1 MQVQELHDF
10 IVDKIDDMKA
20 QDIVTLDVRGKSSIT
35 DLMVVCTGTSN
46 RHVASIADNVDKES
60 KLIDYP
66 PFGISGEDDAE
77 WVIVDMGSVMLH
89 VMQKETRELYQ
100 LEKLWS

>member
-10 IVDKIDDMKA
+10 IIDKIDDMKA
-20 QDIVTLDVRGKSSIT
+20 QDIVTLDVRGKSTIT

-46 RHVASIADNVDKES
+46 RHVTSIADNVNKAS

-89 VMQKETRELYQ
+89 VMQEDARQLYQ

>member
-66 PFGISGEDDAE
+66 PFGICGEDDAE

-89 VMQKETRELYQ
+89 VMQEDTRELYQ

>member
-10 IVDKIDDMKA
+10 IVDKIDDLKA

-35 DLMVVCTGTSN
+35 DFMVVCTGTSN
-46 RHVASIADNVDKES
+46 RHVASIAEHVNKES
-60 KLIDYP
+60 KLIDFP
-66 PFGISGEDDAE
+66 PFGISGEEDGE

-89 VMQKETRELYQ
+89 IMQEDARNLYQ
-100 LEKLWS
+100 LEKLWG